1 MAVCHKRNRF
11 LGEGGPYIVTAVH
24 QTRQSL
30 FNLLGD
36 EGGRRDD
43 EIQVI
48 FIYFL
53 FIMIL
58 CVCVCVRMRFCVHV
72 FLPCFA

>member
-11 LGEGGPYIVTAVH
+11 FGEGGTYIVTAVH

-36 EGGRRDD
+36 EGGMRDD

-48 FIYFL
+48 LILFL
-53 FIMIL
+53 FIAIL
-58 CVCVCVRMRFCVHV
+58 CVR
-72 FLPCFA
+72 A